1 MPRTRPACHRST
13 EGGGKS
19 DPEHFRSVIEIN
31 LNGSYW
37 AAQACARV
45 MQPGSSII
53 NISNVVGLPPRACRK
68 RPTARSKAGV
78 LGLTRDLAQQW
89 GSRKGTRGNA
99 VAPGCCHSEM
109 TEQLPPGYIE
119 SPGRSLLMEVTESAA
134 GSGQE
139 ASGPKYRAQY
149 LPRICRAADSRQ
161 DANAYASTLA
171 EERDYAQHRRGRQA
185 VVVSR
190 VRQEE

>member
-1 MPRTRPACHRST
+1 M
-13 EGGGKS
+13 
-19 DPEHFRSVIEIN
+19 IEIN

-89 GSRKGTRGNA
+89 GSRKGIRVNA

-119 SPGRSLLMEVTESAA
+119 NVKARADHCSWRSRNRQA
-134 GSGQE
+134 GLGQE

-171 EERDYAQHRRGRQA
+171 EESDYAQHRRGRQA